1 MANHQLKLQHTLK
14 GHSGAIYDVIAF
26 GNYVYTTS
34 ADKFVVR
41 WDIDKRVQDNFTIK
55 LEHTGFNLA
64 IDQKGETLIIGN
76 SKGGLHCIDLK
87 SKKEIRYLTQHK
99 APIFAI
105 TYDAAKDLF
114 YSGDGDGY
122 FCVWEA
128 KSMKLLLTFPLNC
141 GKIRQIS
148 LDENSEH
155 LAICGQDGKL
165 RIFETNFFNEIGC
178 LSVNKDGVNTA
189 VFYNELLIAG
199 GKDAM
204 ISVWQWRNRKLIQ
217 SIPAHNYAIYDLCV
231 LKKKSRMISVSF
243 DKTIKYWSLPEF
255 KVLERI
261 EFKNQGHR
269 HTVNRIAII
278 SENEFVTV
286 SDDASI
292 KIWSLIEP

>member
-1 MANHQLKLQHTLK
+1 MENIQLKLQHTLK
-14 GHSGAIYDVIAF
+14 GHNGAIYDVISS
-26 GNYVYTTS
+26 GNYLYTTS

-41 WDIDKRVQDNFTIK
+41 WDVNKRIQDNFTIK
-55 LEHTGFNLA
+55 LEHTSFSLA
-64 IDQKGETLIIGN
+64 IDQKGETLVIGN

-87 SKKEIRYLTQHK
+87 SKKETRYLTQHK

-105 TYDAAKDLF
+105 THDAANDVF

-155 LAICGQDGKL
+155 LAVCGQDGKF
-165 RIFETNFFNEIGC
+165 RIFETNFFNEIEC

-189 VFYNELLIAG
+189 VFYDDQLITG

-204 ISVWQWRNRKLIQ
+204 MSIWEWRSRKLIQ
-217 SIPAHNYAIYDLCV
+217 SIPAHNYAIYDLSI
-231 LKKKSRMISVSF
+231 LKEKSRLISVSF
-243 DKTIKYWSLPEF
+243 DKTIKCWSLPEF
-255 KVLERI
+255 DVLERI

-269 HTVNRIAII
+269 HTVNRIAKL
-278 SENEFVTV
+278 SENQFATV
-286 SDDASI
+286 SDDATI
-292 KIWSLIEP
+292 KIWSLD